1 MVNVKV
7 IIYLIVDKLDIDK
20 LEKLDVDKLSP
31 VLADLS
37 ELSIIVKNDVVKKYV
52 YDANIKDIKNK
63 IPNITNLIT
72 NTALKAKI
80 NDVKGEIPDVSD
92 FAKKQIMMQKYQTG
106 KKTIL
111 HFSDYNKLYRL
122 QQLIYLMQRKK
133 KKVT

>member
-72 NTALKAKI
+72 NTAFKAKI

-111 HFSDYNKLYRL
+111 LF
-122 QQLIYLMQRKK
+122 
-133 KKVT
+133 